1 MQQQAMRAVEPLV
14 QDIGGKAA
22 CLFLKQAADVAWND
36 PHPRRHASDVEA
48 RVAQMY
54 SDVGLDRPQPRRLHA
69 GLFPHWLIVRGL
81 GARSEEPTSELQSLM
96 RISYAVFCLQNKNSK
111 DK

>member
-22 CLFLKQAADVAWND
+22 CLFLKQAADVAWTD

-54 SDVGLDRPQPRRLHA
+54 RDVGLDRPQPRRLHA

-81 GARSEEPTSELQSLM
+81 GDGSDQVANLTGGEWSRDRKRPRL
-96 RISYAVFCLQNKNSK
+96 NSSH
-111 DK
+111 